1 MLNKEKFL
9 SLVSDEKPDT
19 VKRNKERIKNR
30 EWLNISQ
37 NIALDVLNKIDEL
50 KWTKEILAKKM
61 NISIDEVNK
70 ICSGKTNLTLD
81 IIVSLQKVLKIKLNV

>member
-9 SLVSDEKPDT
+9 SLVSDEKTDT
-19 VKRNKERIKNR
+19 VKRNNERIKNR

-37 NIALDVLNKIDEL
+37 NIALEVLNEIDEL

-61 NISIDEVNK
+61 KISIDEVNK

-81 IIVSLQKVLKIKLNV
+81 TIVNLQKVLKIKLNV